1 MLPILLPYLLHFLLY
16 LLPFTFLLN
25 IVYVLPVFPACSPS
39 SLLIDFIHSFVRF
52 YLLPF
57 LLLSCF
63 LSSFPPLFHL
73 CLLLPSRCTC
83 SFLFF
88 SSFLLPSLLPSFSPS
103 STLPSLFPSYSRP
116 CFPTLCLFCFY
127 LLPTLLAFP
136 VIYLPSLHPSLLPP
150 PSPLSLFVYLYQ
162 CWATINR
169 IQNKSLWL
177 HNICVLFYIYII

>member
-25 IVYVLPVFPACSPS
+25 IVYVLPVFPASSSS

-83 SFLFF
+83 SFLLF

-103 STLPSLFPSYSRP
+103 STLPSVFPFLFTSLLPYVMPFLFLFTPYPPCFPSYLPS
-116 CFPTLCLFCFY
+116 FPTSIS
-127 LLPTLLAFP
+127 PSSTFP
-136 VIYLPSLHPSLLPP
+136 SFFIRVFISMLG
-150 PSPLSLFVYLYQ
+150 
-162 CWATINR
+162 N
-169 IQNKSLWL
+169 N
-177 HNICVLFYIYII
+177 